1 MEILKPL
8 STSGY
13 ADQAP
18 DLLARYEALDPEQV
32 NAHWRALF
40 LPPAATVL
48 DVGAGTGRDAAWLA
62 SLGYTVHAVEPTD
75 ALREGAMK
83 LHPEPQITW
92 GDDAL
97 PDLTATR
104 ASGKTYDMVMLNAV
118 WMHLDEAERTA
129 AIPNLAALL
138 APKGRLYISLRHG
151 PVPPGRRMFDVT
163 ADETL
168 ALAVAHGLK
177 PLQNLRSGSIQAEN
191 QNRGVEWTSLVFEKT

>member
-1 MEILKPL
+1 MQSL

-13 ADQAP
+13 ADRAP
-18 DLLARYEALDPEQV
+18 DLLVRYEALDPAEV

-40 LPPAATVL
+40 APPPATVL
-48 DVGAGTGRDAAWLA
+48 DIGAGTGRDAAWLA

-75 ALREGAMK
+75 PFRDAAMA

-97 PDLTATR
+97 PGLTTTR
-104 ASGKTYDMVMLNAV
+104 ASSETYDMVMLNAV

-129 AIPNLAALL
+129 AMPNLAALL
-138 APKGRLYISLRHG
+138 TPKGRLYISLRHG
-151 PVPPGRRMFDVT
+151 PVPPGRRMFEVT
-163 ADETL
+163 ADETI
-168 ALAVAHGLK
+168 ALAAAHGLT

-191 QNRGVEWTSLVFEKT
+191 QNRGVEWTSLVFEAP